1 MKEILTQWE
10 VEANTIPV
18 VHDPLFGEYVK
29 RWIERKSFNLRENSV
44 KSYWDYA
51 NIHILPSLGHLLIKN
66 MTLQHLQSYYDE
78 KLKTLSV
85 NSLRK
90 QHCVISGAL
99 LDAVRDK
106 IIPVNFADYVEFPKA
121 KKFQGKAYSAEQVA
135 SLLNAA
141 KSEGEPIR
149 AAIVLAVCYGLRRSE
164 EIGRAHV

>member
-1 MKEILTQWE
+1 MASPQKTVRGTLVDDRGAWTVRGRVYDPTIGKTRQRAKSTGYKVKDHTKRRAEEAMKEILTQWE

-78 KLKTLSV
+78 KLKTDRKSV
-85 NSLRK
+85 
-90 QHCVISGAL
+90 V
-99 LDAVRDK
+99 
-106 IIPVNFADYVEFPKA
+106 
-121 KKFQGKAYSAEQVA
+121 
-135 SLLNAA
+135 
-141 KSEGEPIR
+141 
-149 AAIVLAVCYGLRRSE
+149 
-164 EIGRAHV
+164 